1 MAIQH
6 HADFAVPVTRPL
18 WLETS
23 VPHPDVEGTIRGPA
37 IALGWW
43 VDPGQTDPTAATGTL
58 YLVVDERGGPPRWIA
73 EADIVAGRISD
84 ERGEG

>member
-6 HADFAVPVTRPL
+6 HADFAVPVVRPL

-23 VPHPDVEGTIRGPA
+23 VAHPTADGTIRGEA

-43 VDPGQTDPTAATGTL
+43 VDPDQTDPAAAAGTL

-73 EADIVAGRISD
+73 EDDIVASRVT
-84 ERGEG
+84 EPAEG

>member
-6 HADFAVPVTRPL
+6 HADFAVPVVRPL

-23 VPHPDVEGTIRGPA
+23 VPHPAADGAIRGEA

-43 VDPGQTDPTAATGTL
+43 VDPEQADPSTATGTL

-73 EADIVAGRISD
+73 EGDIVSSRVTARA
-84 ERGEG
+84 ER